1 MKALIILL
9 VAGISV
15 ITASGQGKN
24 FIDQHYIEVNG
35 SFDTL
40 VVPDEIY
47 IGISISEKDSRD
59 HQSVEEQE
67 ARMITELRSLGIDVE
82 KNLKSKDMTS
92 NFRTYFLK
100 GKEVIKSRHYI
111 LKVNDAFT
119 AGKVFKLLEDLD
131 ISNSQLFRIDLS
143 NIKNIRNDARTMAV
157 ANATE
162 RALALLKPLH
172 QELGKAIYISDNE
185 TYGSSANLYGSSASQ
200 MDEIVVSG
208 YKKDEPAKIDFQP
221 VKITANVMVRFEL
234 K

>member
-24 FIDQHYIEVNG
+24 FIDQNYIEVNG

-185 TYGSSANLYGSSASQ
+185 TYGSSANLYGSTASQ

>member
-131 ISNSQLFRIDLS
+131 IFNSQLFRIDLS

-185 TYGSSANLYGSSASQ
+185 TYGSSANLYGSTASQ